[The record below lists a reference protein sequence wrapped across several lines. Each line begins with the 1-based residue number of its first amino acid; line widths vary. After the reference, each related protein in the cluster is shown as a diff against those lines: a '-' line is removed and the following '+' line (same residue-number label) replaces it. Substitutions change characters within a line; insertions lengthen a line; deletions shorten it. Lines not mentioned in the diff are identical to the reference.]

1 MSILSDPSKLTWLGL
16 SLAVMGILLALIA
29 QIRVNRARR
38 ALLVYSQNL
47 EKSEKRARMN
57 ARRAEEN
64 MLLAQAADDA
74 KTVFLANMSH
84 EIRTPM
90 NGVLGMTDV
99 LRRTT
104 QLDARQSEI
113 VEAIHTSGSSLM
125 TLLGDILDFSKI
137 ESGQFELNVAEA
149 NLREAVESVA
159 TLMSV
164 QAREKGLEVLVRYA
178 ADAPETL
185 NVDIGRLRQILLNL
199 VGNAIKFTE
208 KGHVLIN
215 VGVVLDGDVARTTLT
230 VLDTGIGI
238 SAEDQTRVFEDFTQA
253 ESGRCK
259 SYGGTGLGLSIS
271 KKLVQAMDG
280 RISLSSTLG
289 QGSVFSVELP
299 LGLSENSEKERE
311 LKHFSGQR
319 VLLINKSLPALKILS
334 SQVKAWGLSPTAAR
348 KASAGIAGLLQAKKS
363 GEPFS
368 AVIIDHGCAGGGAPF
383 ITQLKSHPIIAN
395 TQVVMLSDVAGY
407 GESPHPKY
415 KVQISKPVMGRKLL
429 AALKMVVLGE
439 SSKVID
445 LVSKPPKRRMKSL
458 PEPKPRVRRVLLAE
472 ANPATRHVIAT
483 FLKNKS
489 VELNCVD
496 DGEQALE
503 NAMAVDFDLILMDV
517 QLRKLDGFLVTRAIR
532 AHEKEIDATRTPVIC
547 LSPFALGA
555 DKELATA
562 VGMDDF
568 LVKPL
573 SPQKLE
579 NIMDKWGAIKSD
591 ARRIKAAKLKLNGP
605 SQEIESQDFEAEKKI
620 A

>member
-1 MSILSDPSKLTWLGL
+1 
-16 SLAVMGILLALIA
+16 
-29 QIRVNRARR
+29 
-38 ALLVYSQNL
+38 
-47 EKSEKRARMN
+47 
-57 ARRAEEN
+57 
-64 MLLAQAADDA
+64 
-74 KTVFLANMSH
+74 
-84 EIRTPM
+84 
-90 NGVLGMTDV
+90 
-99 LRRTT
+99 
-104 QLDARQSEI
+104 
-113 VEAIHTSGSSLM
+113 
-125 TLLGDILDFSKI
+125 
-137 ESGQFELNVAEA
+137 
-149 NLREAVESVA
+149 
-159 TLMSV
+159 
-164 QAREKGLEVLVRYA
+164 
-178 ADAPETL
+178 
-185 NVDIGRLRQILLNL
+185 
-199 VGNAIKFTE
+199 
-208 KGHVLIN
+208 
-215 VGVVLDGDVARTTLT
+215 
-230 VLDTGIGI
+230 
-238 SAEDQTRVFEDFTQA
+238 
-253 ESGRCK
+253 
-259 SYGGTGLGLSIS
+259 
-271 KKLVQAMDG
+271 MDG

-334 SQVKAWGLSPTAAR
+334 SQ
-348 KASAGIAGLLQAKKS
+348 
-363 GEPFS
+363 
-368 AVIIDHGCAGGGAPF
+368 
-383 ITQLKSHPIIAN
+383 
-395 TQVVMLSDVAGY
+395 
-407 GESPHPKY
+407 Y

-445 LVSKPPKRRMKSL
+445 LVPKPPKRRMKSL
-458 PEPKPRVRRVLLAE
+458 PEPKARVRRVLLAE

-605 SQEIESQDFEAEKKI
+605 SQEIESQDFETEKKI